1 MINRYKRTPF
11 NAIAIIIFGLVIWK
25 YFNADFDSMGWR
37 EFASFVFMCIG
48 VIGLIVDLT
57 IQFLSKKYVWIFII
71 EGCIIL
77 LITFIM
83 IWADRT
89 KTLIVSNNPQ
99 RYVVIVFGVNNQPKL
114 SNTTFTYSYEIK
126 VPNNGIVLTSSLY
139 EEDLPETIIKSELNQ
154 ELNTKDSELGWVH
167 FSDEKFQ
174 CGNNTFK
181 YKSWIIED
189 AESCCASSGDEI
201 DSLRIYLAD
210 ELCDMCKLTEI
221 SSDDSN

>member
-1 MINRYKRTPF
+1 MINRYKLTPL
-11 NAIAIIIFGLVIWK
+11 NIISIIIFGLVIWK
-25 YFNADFDSMGWR
+25 YFSADFDSMGWR
-37 EFASFVFMCIG
+37 GFASFVFICIG
-48 VIGLIVDLT
+48 VIGQIVDLI

-71 EGCIIL
+71 EACIIL

-83 IWADRT
+83 IWVDRT

-114 SNTTFTYSYEIK
+114 LNSTFTYSYEAK

-139 EEDLPETIIKSELNQ
+139 EEDLPETIIKNELNQ

-167 FSDEKFQ
+167 FSDGKFQ

-189 AESCCASSGDEI
+189 AGSCCTSSGDEI
-201 DSLRIYLAD
+201 DSLRVYLAD
-210 ELCDMCKLTEI
+210 ELCDTYKLTKI
-221 SSDDSN
+221 SSNDSN